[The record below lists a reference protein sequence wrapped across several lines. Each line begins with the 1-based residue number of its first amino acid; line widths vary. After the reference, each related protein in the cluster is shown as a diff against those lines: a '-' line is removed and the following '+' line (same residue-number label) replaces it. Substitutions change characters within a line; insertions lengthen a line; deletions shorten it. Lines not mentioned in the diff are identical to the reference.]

1 MALNISPR
9 TLQYYRNKGIIPYSF
24 IGNKIYY
31 EATTIASILSQDI
44 ITSQSE
50 LFQNIMTK
58 IDAASNL
65 ASELLNNQRKRLCQ
79 EHYLSSEEFCRRFHI
94 SRRTLQDYR
103 DNLIIPYTS
112 IGGKILYP
120 ESEIK
125 KVLLKNYQSAGN
137 TLAEGPYSV
146 LLNTNHQK
154 L

>member
-1 MALNISPR
+1 MD
-9 TLQYYRNKGIIPYSF
+9 
-24 IGNKIYY
+24 
-31 EATTIASILSQDI
+31 DI

-50 LFQNIMTK
+50 FFQNIMTK
-58 IDAASNL
+58 IDAASNV
-65 ASELLNNQRKRLCQ
+65 ASELLNNQRKCQ

-125 KVLLKNYQSAGN
+125 KVLLKNYQPAGN

>member
-1 MALNISPR
+1 MD
-9 TLQYYRNKGIIPYSF
+9 
-24 IGNKIYY
+24 
-31 EATTIASILSQDI
+31 DI

-50 LFQNIMTK
+50 FFQNIMTK
-58 IDAASNL
+58 IDAASNV

-94 SRRTLQDYR
+94 
-103 DNLIIPYTS
+103 NLIIPYTS

-125 KVLLKNYQSAGN
+125 KVLLKNYQPAGN

>member
-1 MALNISPR
+1 MD
-9 TLQYYRNKGIIPYSF
+9 
-24 IGNKIYY
+24 
-31 EATTIASILSQDI
+31 DI

-50 LFQNIMTK
+50 FFQNIMTK
-58 IDAASNL
+58 IDSASNV

-125 KVLLKNYQSAGN
+125 KVLLKNYQPAGN